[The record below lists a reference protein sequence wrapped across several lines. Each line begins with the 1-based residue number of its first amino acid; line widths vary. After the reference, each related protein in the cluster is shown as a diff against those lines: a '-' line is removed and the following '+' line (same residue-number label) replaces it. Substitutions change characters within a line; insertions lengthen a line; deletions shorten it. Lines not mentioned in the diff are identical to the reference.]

1 MKRRI
6 VLGFGL
12 AALLLVALV
21 SFVGR
26 QDVLSELAAA
36 NYRILALGL
45 VSGLLALIFRG
56 LVWIRSISTVA
67 EGVSRRRIGSLFL
80 TAMFLKYVTPYGQ
93 LATEPFVAYLV
104 SYDEEMAY
112 EDGFAGIVSADL
124 LNYIPYYT
132 FGFVA
137 IAAIAAGGAINDMV
151 AQLFAFGGLFV
162 VVVAL
167 AVLVLQRP
175 GIVYWIVLTATGIA
189 RSLLGRVTDRFDDVL
204 SRAAVTDRLDGFY
217 DAVGTITRDRKT
229 LAVSVLYAHLG
240 MAFLMLPVYIAAVGL
255 GYEIGLPIV
264 ALVVAL
270 GKLGFVVPSPGGV
283 GGVEAMVTGGLVAF
297 GGLSGAAALT
307 IALIFRLCT
316 YWLTI
321 AVGGLASIG
330 VLAHT

>member
-6 VLGFGL
+6 VLGFGF

-26 QDVLSELAAA
+26 QDVLAELAAA

-45 VSGLLALIFRG
+45 VSGLLALTFRG
-56 LVWIRSISTVA
+56 LVWVRSISTVA
-67 EGVSRRRIGSLFL
+67 GGISRRRIGSIFL

-104 SYDEEMAY
+104 THDEEMAY

-124 LNYIPYYT
+124 LNYVPYYT
-132 FGFVA
+132 FGFIA
-137 IAAIAAGGAINDMV
+137 IAAIAAGGAIDDMV
-151 AQLFAFGGLFV
+151 LQLLAFGGLFV
-162 VVVAL
+162 VVVSLTA
-167 AVLVLQRP
+167 LVLQRP
-175 GIVYWIVLTATGIA
+175 GLVYWIVLGVTGTARG
-189 RSLLGRVTDRFDDVL
+189 LLGRITDRFDDAL
-204 SRAAVTDRLDGFY
+204 SREAVAGRLDGFY
-217 DAVGTITRDRKT
+217 DSIRTITRDRAT
-229 LAVSVLYAHLG
+229 LAVSMLYAHVG
-240 MAFLMLPVYIAAVGL
+240 MAFLMLPVYIASVGL
-255 GYEIGLPIV
+255 GYELSLPIV

-270 GKLGFVVPSPGGV
+270 GKLGFVVPAPGGV

-297 GGLSGAAALT
+297 AGLSGAAALT

-321 AVGGLASIG
+321 AVGGLASVD
-330 VLAHT
+330 VLAR